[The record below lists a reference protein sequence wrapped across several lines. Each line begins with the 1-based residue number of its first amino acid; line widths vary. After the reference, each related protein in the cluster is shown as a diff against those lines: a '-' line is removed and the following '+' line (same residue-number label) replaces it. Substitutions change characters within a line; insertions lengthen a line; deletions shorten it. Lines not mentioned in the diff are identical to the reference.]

1 MKVVEIERPELH
13 AGEVMVKI
21 AYVGFCGSDL
31 NTYLGRNPMVKL
43 PVIPGHEVGA
53 VIEAVGDGVPDT
65 LKPGMNVTVNP
76 YTNCGH
82 CASCRNGR
90 VNAAMNLVRIRDL
103 KNGGPSGDNDDS
115 TDLRTFS
122 IGYTYDASDT
132 TSFYGMVAHTDY
144 DSDALHGYRRNDTE
158 NDSITG
164 FQVGVTHRF

>member
-76 YTNCGH
+76 YTTTRRLACSATVS
-82 CASCRNGR
+82 CASTPYCLGARLSPR
-90 VNAAMNLVRIRDL
+90 V
-103 KNGGPSGDNDDS
+103 
-115 TDLRTFS
+115 
-122 IGYTYDASDT
+122 
-132 TSFYGMVAHTDY
+132 TS
-144 DSDALHGYRRNDTE
+144 LHATRR
-158 NDSITG
+158 
-164 FQVGVTHRF
+164 